1 MHNLFYL
8 SASIPCDMIQV
19 GYRDAL
25 GNDRTDIKNEILK
38 TNLDVNGNPIG
49 KTDKSQ
55 VFSFISSNLL
65 GNAHSSY
72 KRRSTGEHTARGR

>member
-1 MHNLFYL
+1 MISKSRVFGLRT
-8 SASIPCDMIQV
+8 SIPCDMIQV

-25 GNDRTDIKNEILK
+25 GNDRADIENEILK

-55 VFSFISSNLL
+55 VFFLES
-65 GNAHSSY
+65 
-72 KRRSTGEHTARGR
+72 K

>member
-1 MHNLFYL
+1 MNRRFPLIPSAGIDSYHNQKLILISKSRVFGL
-8 SASIPCDMIQV
+8 RTSIPCDMIQV

-25 GNDRTDIKNEILK
+25 GNDRADIENEILK

-55 VFSFISSNLL
+55 VFS
-65 GNAHSSY
+65 
-72 KRRSTGEHTARGR
+72 

>member
-1 MHNLFYL
+1 MHGSCALR
-8 SASIPCDMIQV
+8 ASIPCDMIQV

-25 GNDRTDIKNEILK
+25 GNDRADIENEILK

-55 VFSFISSNLL
+55 VVFEF
-65 GNAHSSY
+65 AVPC
-72 KRRSTGEHTARGR
+72 